1 MAILLST
8 FMLMLIP
15 FAILSPTNAA
25 ERIKLFGTREFR
37 SEGLVKFPKWQDT
50 LTRFNDEKSVTS
62 SKCESSFFR
71 RCNIN
76 EWRDFL
82 DDIANTDKRWQ
93 IDLVHKHINETR
105 YIVDPI
111 NWGKNDYWATPFQF
125 LDRDGDCE
133 DYALLKRRMLIS
145 RGWPVSSLLLTV
157 VRDEKGDGHA
167 VLTARTKQGDFILDN
182 KVEQLRLWNQ
192 TPYEFVMRQSY
203 LNPQRWMALDARH
216 TPVSAV
222 LSGVLNGS

>member
-1 MAILLST
+1 MQRVRYSAVL
-8 FMLMLIP
+8 
-15 FAILSPTNAA
+15 
-25 ERIKLFGTREFR
+25 LFGSLLVSAEAAGQEVTAYR
-37 SEGLVKFPKWQDT
+37 SVDRSTVRAPSFMRIYGPASPPHGFV
-50 LTRFNDEKSVTS
+50 RFCEKNPVECSGDGGP
-62 SKCESSFFR
+62 ESRFDAYSDR
-71 RCNIN
+71 LN
-76 EWRDFL
+76 ELR
-82 DDIANTDKRWQ
+82 
-93 IDLVHKHINETR
+93 HINSVINNAIAPATDLEVYGVKEHWTLPSTR
-105 YIVDPI
+105 
-111 NWGKNDYWATPFQF
+111 
-125 LDRDGDCE
+125 GDCE